1 MAGTRLKQK
10 LTNIADSIR
19 QSLNIT
25 NLMSI
30 DQMPPNIEDIQEIT
44 DSIIDGT
51 ISDTYV
57 NSTVT
62 ALRTYAFSGCSI
74 LEGIRLNEVTDVIS
88 NYAFTGCSSL
98 EFGQFSKAVRI
109 GTYTFRNCSSLK
121 SINTPILTRI
131 YGNAFNGCTALEA
144 LIWDK
149 ITAVPDVTAGTFDN
163 SGISTGTGYIYVPA
177 ELVEACKSA
186 PVLQD
191 YANQIL
197 PIEQLPQEY
206 IDLYN
211 IDITGASAE
220 SAEVPPPAPLQT
232 IPVNRLDIDKE
243 LEKEILDPD
252 LDRDL
257 DLDIENNERI

>member
-10 LTNIADSIR
+10 LTAIADSIR
-19 QSLNIT
+19 QPLNIT

-30 DQMPPNIEDIQEIT
+30 DEMPPNIEDIQEII

-62 ALRTYAFSGCSI
+62 ALRTYSLSGCSY
-74 LEGIRLNEVTDVIS
+74 LEGIRLNEITDVIS
-88 NYAFTGCSSL
+88 NYAFTGCSAL
-98 EFGQFSKAVRI
+98 TFGQFNKAGRI
-109 GTYTFRNCSSLK
+109 GTYAFRNCTSLK
-121 SINTPILTRI
+121 SINMPNLTRI
-131 YGNAFNGCTALEA
+131 YGNAFNGCTAIEA
-144 LIWDK
+144 LIFDK
-149 ITAVPDVTAGTFDN
+149 IAAVPDVTAGAFDN

-177 ELVEACKSA
+177 ELVEACKAA

-211 IDITGASAE
+211 IEITGASTE
-220 SAEVPPPAPLQT
+220 STPVPPPAPLQT
-232 IPVNRLDIDKE
+232 IPLDRLDID
-243 LEKEILDPD
+243 EINIDPD
-252 LDRDL
+252 RDRDR
-257 DLDIENNERI
+257 DRDIENNERI